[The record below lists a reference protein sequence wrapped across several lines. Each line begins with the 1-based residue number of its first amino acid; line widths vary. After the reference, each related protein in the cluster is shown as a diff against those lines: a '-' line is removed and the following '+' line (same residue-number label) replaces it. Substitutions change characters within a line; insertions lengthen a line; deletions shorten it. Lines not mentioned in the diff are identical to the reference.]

1 MRPEI
6 CMTLVSGDLLI
17 LVRLKYIVNLEKFS
31 VLISI
36 LRGGPIDETLDDVL
50 RIYFL
55 WDVMKE
61 VLVEKEIWGECGFAR
76 NLRIGVLLQNT

>member
-1 MRPEI
+1 
-6 CMTLVSGDLLI
+6 MTLVSGDLLI

-61 VLVEKEIWGECGFAR
+61 VLVEKEI
-76 NLRIGVLLQNT
+76 

>member
-61 VLVEKEIWGECGFAR
+61 VLVEKEI
-76 NLRIGVLLQNT
+76 